1 MDTTLAWNSV
11 PALNES
17 RLTRA
22 GIKVIRTGN
31 PTAKAGITSAAAAI
45 AETGTLVIP
54 SGKGQPLSTSLLPEI
69 HIAVIQSS
77 QIVYSLEE
85 AIQIKAVR
93 DASATVLITG
103 PSRTADIEM
112 TLTIGVHGP
121 KELIVYI
128 LE

>member
-1 MDTTLAWNSV
+1 MIWKSV
-11 PALNES
+11 PALDES
-17 RLTRA
+17 RLTQE
-22 GIKVIRTGN
+22 GIKAIRNGD
-31 PTAKAGITSAAAAI
+31 PFVKAGITGAAVAI
-45 AETGTLVIP
+45 AETGTIVMP
-54 SGKGQPLSTSLLPEI
+54 SGKGKPLSVSLLPEI
-69 HIAVIQSS
+69 HIAVIHSS

-85 AIQIKAVR
+85 AIQIKEVR

-121 KELIVYI
+121 KELVVFI